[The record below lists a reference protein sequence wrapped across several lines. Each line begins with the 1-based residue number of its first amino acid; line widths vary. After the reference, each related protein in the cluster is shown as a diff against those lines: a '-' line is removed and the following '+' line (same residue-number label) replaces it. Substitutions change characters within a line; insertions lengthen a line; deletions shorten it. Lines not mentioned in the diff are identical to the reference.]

1 MKRYSLIYS
10 FIVTVLSIIC
20 ISACNNK
27 EPQASNPPKE
37 EIIPEEQPAEGE
49 NQGESEETAQEQT
62 TETTEEWT
70 PEEQY

>member
-37 EIIPEEQPAEGE
+37 EIIPEEI
-49 NQGESEETAQEQT
+49 ETVDLDYGVTIDANREADF
-62 TETTEEWT
+62 
-70 PEEQY
+70 YGAYSLN